1 LLPAQSGYK
10 EVEADTW
17 TGLFAPAKTPKE
29 TVSQLHSWFTAAMQ
43 APEVKAKLI
52 VQGLFPIGLCGAD
65 FASLFANNLRIFGHG
80 ERYPRLIGWF
90 RAK

>member
-1 LLPAQSGYK
+1 MLPAQSGYK

-43 APEVKAKLI
+43 APEVKMKLI
-52 VQGLFPIGLCGAD
+52 VQWLFPVGLFGAHAVRLAP
-65 FASLFANNLRIFGHG
+65 FLSLVDHELAEVTR
-80 ERYPRLIGWF
+80 
-90 RAK
+90 